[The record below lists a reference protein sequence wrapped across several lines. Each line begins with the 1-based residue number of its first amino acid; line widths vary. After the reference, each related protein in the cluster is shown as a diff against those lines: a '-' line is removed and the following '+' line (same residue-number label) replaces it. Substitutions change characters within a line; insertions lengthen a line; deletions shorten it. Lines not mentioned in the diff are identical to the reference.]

1 MIVEVIA
8 TSVEDAKRAEQGGA
22 DRLELISG
30 ILEGGLTPS
39 WGLIE
44 AVVKAVRIPVNVMV
58 RPHSQSFCYTQ
69 DDLFVMREDVRV
81 IRELGAAGI
90 VVGMLTLEKKLD
102 LKALELVL
110 SEADELDVTFH
121 RAFDEVSDQLD
132 AARSLLHYPQIR
144 RILTSGGQAS
154 AVDGI
159 ASITELRQLTDKT
172 QLNILAGSGLSLS
185 NISVFLQKTRVKEVH
200 FGTGVREEGQALRY
214 VDQEK
219 VAALKGICESL
230 SKMG

>member
-102 LKALELVL
+102 LNGLELVL

-121 RAFDEVSDQLD
+121 RAFDEVSDQID

-144 RILTSGGQAS
+144 RILTSGGKAS

-185 NISVFLQKTRVKEVH
+185 NITAFLQKTGVKEIH
-200 FGTGVREEGQALRY
+200 FGTGVREDGQALRY

-219 VAALKGICESL
+219 VAALKGICEPF
-230 SKMG
+230 SKIV